1 MPLAMKSPLPSILP
15 DYTGITGVTRTGW
28 SVDQC
33 ADFIARLAAVKRR
46 CVEIAAARMTG
57 TPEWEVKAAL
67 GRWMWEDATQ
77 YRDLEKR
84 LTELRSGRAAIR
96 KVLDFQLGDVLT
108 EMLHAPDT
116 LSLLAGWFDVLSPAY
131 CDAIRS
137 YLSGTQPLVDQPSVR
152 ILRTML
158 AEEEERLELG
168 RQFLAVLGAGDKAAV
183 REDWRVHVA
192 GFLAAAGGI
201 LGVDPLPPRGSR
213 PKPRATEEYRMDR
226 EFRRDPRFQTTV
238 PKRIPEG
245 LGQNTVRTMM
255 WVRAQ
260 EMTAAELMASVIHE
274 WEDLPADALVD
285 LTRHCWDEVRHAL
298 FGCCALAEEGIPHH
312 SLLSWV
318 GYAHHTLPA
327 PPQKRYSHLAIA
339 TEAGAM
345 AYPGGKRGEWEFCRD
360 EAKHPLM
367 TVFQDFDWADE
378 VTHVN
383 YGRKWLVEHFCKGN
397 REEARRMA
405 DETVK
410 ERERYYA
417 QFTAEGAHSGKAFA
431 GGY

>member
-1 MPLAMKSPLPSILP
+1 MKTTSFPTLP
-15 DYTGITGVTRTGW
+15 DYTGITGVGRTGW

-33 ADFIARLAAVKRR
+33 AEFITRLAAVKQR

-57 TPEWEVKAAL
+57 TPEWEIKAAL

-96 KVLDFQLGDVLT
+96 KVLDFHLGDVLT
-108 EMLHAPDT
+108 ELLHTPDT
-116 LSLLAGWFDVLSPAY
+116 LALLVGWFDVLSPAY
-131 CDAIRS
+131 CAALRS

-152 ILRTML
+152 ILRTIL

-168 RQFLAVLGAGDKAAV
+168 QKFLAVLSAECDAGV
-183 REDWRVHVA
+183 REDWRTHIA
-192 GFLAAAGGI
+192 GFLAAAGGV
-201 LGVDPLPPRGSR
+201 LGDQPVLPRDER

-226 EFRRDPRFQTTV
+226 EFRRDPRFETTV

-245 LGQNTVRTMM
+245 VAESTLRTMM

-260 EMTAAELMASVIHE
+260 EMTAAELMASVLHE
-274 WEDLPADALVD
+274 WDDLPADAIVD
-285 LTRHCWDEVRHAL
+285 LSRHCWDEVRHAL

-312 SLLSWV
+312 ALLSWV
-318 GYAHHTLPA
+318 GYAHHTMPA

-367 TVFQDFDWADE
+367 TIFQDFDWADE

-383 YGRKWLVEHFCKGN
+383 YGRKWLIEHYCKGN
-397 REEARRMA
+397 RELARQMA
-405 DETVK
+405 DETVA
-410 ERERYYA
+410 EREQYYA
-417 QFTAEGAHSGKAFA
+417 QFEKNGAHSGKAFA